1 MSEQLDMAIEILDQQ
16 AHISHE
22 NQQIHAAKG
31 MVEQAALDQRVFE
44 SRLDAIERLKG
55 SSK

>member
-1 MSEQLDMAIEILDQQ
+1 MAIEILDQQ